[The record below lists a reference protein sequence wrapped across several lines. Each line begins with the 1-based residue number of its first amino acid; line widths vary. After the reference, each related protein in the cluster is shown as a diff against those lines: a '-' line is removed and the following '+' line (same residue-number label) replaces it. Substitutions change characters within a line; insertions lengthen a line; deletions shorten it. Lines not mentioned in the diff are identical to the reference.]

1 MRFPWAARSLPPEA
15 GVTLEAGERVL
26 VHARTPDG
34 GFVVATDRALRL
46 PAGVVMPWYRID
58 RALWD
63 EQGLLV
69 VGTDGAR
76 RRVELPDPGRLPEA
90 VRERV
95 TSSILVNRHVRL
107 GDRGGVRLVARRVP
121 GQETADW
128 EFVFDAGLDPADPG
142 LRAAAEQALEQLRR
156 NLGV

>member
-1 MRFPWAARSLPPEA
+1 MRFPWSSRSLPEEA

-34 GFVVATDRALRL
+34 AYVVATDRALHL
-46 PAGVVMPWYRID
+46 PGDEALPWYRID

-63 EQGLLV
+63 EEGLLV
-69 VGTDGAR
+69 VATDGAKR
-76 RRVELPDPGRLPEA
+76 RLPLPEPGRLPEA

-121 GQETADW
+121 GQDAAQW
-128 EFVFDAGLDPADPG
+128 EFVFDPGLDPADPG
-142 LRAAAEQALEQLRR
+142 LRAAAEQVLEEMRR

>member
-1 MRFPWAARSLPPEA
+1 MRFPWGTKGLPPEA
-15 GVTLEAGERVL
+15 GVRLEPGERVL

-34 GFVVATDRALRL
+34 GYVVATDRALRL
-46 PAGVVMPWYRID
+46 PAGETLPWYRVD
-58 RALWD
+58 RAQWD
-63 EQGLLV
+63 EEGLLV

-107 GDRGGVRLVARRVP
+107 GERGGVRLVARRVP
-121 GQETADW
+121 GQDTAEW
-128 EFVFDAGLDPADPG
+128 EFVFDPGLDPSDPG
-142 LRAAAEQALEQLRR
+142 LRAAAEQALERLRR
-156 NLGV
+156 TLGV

>member
-1 MRFPWAARSLPPEA
+1 MRFPWGSRALPAEA
-15 GVTLEAGERVL
+15 GVTLEPGERVL
-26 VHARTPDG
+26 VHARTPG
-34 GFVVATDRALRL
+34 GGYVVATDRALRL
-46 PAGVVMPWYRID
+46 PGEEPLPWYRID

-63 EQGLLV
+63 EEGLRV
-69 VGTDGAR
+69 VATDGTER
-76 RRVELPDPGRLPEA
+76 RLPLPEPGRLPEA

-121 GQETADW
+121 GQEAAEWD
-128 EFVFDAGLDPADPG
+128 FVFDRGLDPADPG
-142 LRAAAEQALEQLRR
+142 LRAAAEQVLEEMRR

>member
-1 MRFPWAARSLPPEA
+1 MRLPWGSRSLPAEA

-34 GFVVATDRALRL
+34 SYVVATDRALRL
-46 PAGVVMPWYRID
+46 PGESPLPWYRID

-63 EQGLLV
+63 EEGLRV
-69 VGTDGAR
+69 VATDGTER
-76 RRVELPDPGRLPEA
+76 RMTLPDPGRLPEA

-95 TSSILVNRHVRL
+95 TSSILANRHVRL

-121 GQETADW
+121 GQDAAEW
-128 EFVFDAGLDPADPG
+128 ELIFDQGLDSTDPG
-142 LRAAAEQALEQLRR
+142 LRAAAEQALEELRR
-156 NLGV
+156 NLGI